1 MAPLSLISVFVL
13 FVGVCAN
20 GYLRDEYIRLLKMA
34 VSGVLF
40 DELGQCDLKHSH
52 DCTKSAPFDMALRK
66 KGNDWPIAG
75 HTMVGLMRLD
85 NVQSL
90 LEDVI
95 TNQIPGDFMELGVW
109 RGGVCIFA
117 RAVMNALHARQRNVH
132 VFDAFEKL
140 PGYTTAVDYL
150 AVSEDQVRHNF
161 EKYNLKEGVYFHKG
175 LFKDTVP
182 GFSKNFTGQIAVLRV
197 DGNFYD
203 SYQDAMYYLYDKV
216 PVGGYVIFDD
226 VMSHVAVMDFWKDF
240 KREQNVPENLTP
252 IDDHSAYFKKTKE
265 SRTDFKYFRAPR
277 DANKP

>member
-1 MAPLSLISVFVL
+1 MFAHYLASILFLVSVAYGSVH
-13 FVGVCAN
+13 
-20 GYLRDEYIRLLKMA
+20 LREEYIHLIKMA

-40 DELGQCDLKHSH
+40 DELGRCDVSTRWE
-52 DCTKSAPFDMALRK
+52 CTKSAPFDMALRK

-85 NVQSL
+85 NVQSVV
-90 LEDVI
+90 EDVI
-95 TNQIPGDFMELGVW
+95 NNNVPGDFMELGVW

-140 PGYTTAVDYL
+140 PGYARAVDYL

-161 EKYNLKEGVYFHKG
+161 EKYNLKEGVFFHKG

-182 GFSKNFTGQIAVLRV
+182 NFSKNFTGHIAVLRV

-226 VMSHVAVMDFWKDF
+226 VMSHPPVKAFWEDF
-240 KREQNVPENLTP
+240 KREQNVPEELTP

-265 SRTDFKYFRAPR
+265 SHMDFKFFHAPR
-277 DANKP
+277 DANKE